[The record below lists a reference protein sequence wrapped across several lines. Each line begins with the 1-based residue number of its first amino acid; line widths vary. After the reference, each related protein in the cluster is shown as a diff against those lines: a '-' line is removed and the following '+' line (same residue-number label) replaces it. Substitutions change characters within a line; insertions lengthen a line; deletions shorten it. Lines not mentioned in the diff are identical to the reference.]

1 MTIRTLLADD
11 EDLARCGL
19 RARLERTDDIRVI
32 RECATGD
39 EALSAIRR
47 HAPDLVFLDI
57 RMPGMSGLD
66 VAAAL
71 DPVAS
76 PHIVFVTAYDE
87 YAVCAFAVNALDY
100 VLKPIDDN
108 RLSAALAR
116 ARQAVRTFREGQLFR
131 RVSLAI
137 GHAPSVP
144 RTSMELAVPQ
154 RLLVRSGDG
163 MRVIAVGEI
172 DWIEASGDYVSI
184 HTGKKAWLLRGTIG
198 EVADRCAAEGIV
210 RIHRSTLVN
219 LDRVTELRP
228 LAYGDM
234 TVVLRDGTELKMS
247 RHYRDAFGALGGY
260 NSERPRP
267 V

>member
-1 MTIRTLLADD
+1 VTIRALLADD
-11 EDLARCGL
+11 EDLARRGL

-32 RECATGD
+32 GECATG
-39 EALSAIRR
+39 EETLLAIRR
-47 HAPDLVFLDI
+47 DAPDLVFLDI
-57 RMPGMSGLD
+57 RMPDMSGLD

-71 DPVAS
+71 DPATG

-87 YAVCAFAVNALDY
+87 YAVRAFEVNALDY
-100 VLKPIDDN
+100 ILKPVDDN
-108 RLSAALAR
+108 RLSAALTR
-116 ARQAVRTFREGQLFR
+116 ARQAVRAFRDGQVFR
-131 RVSLAI
+131 RATHAIADGAAVLRTTTERSL
-137 GHAPSVP
+137 
-144 RTSMELAVPQ
+144 PQ

-163 MRVIAVGEI
+163 MKVISVDEI

-198 EVADRCAAEGIV
+198 EVAERYATQGIV

-228 LAYGDM
+228 LAYGDL

-247 RHYRDAFGALGGY
+247 RHYREAFDAFGGNGA
-260 NSERPRP
+260 
-267 V
+267 